1 LFKEELLKLGLYQFA
16 PEWGDIRGNLD
27 NIVARLTASDPVDL
41 WILPELCTTGY
52 QFKTRVELQEL
63 AEEFPGGQTSQ
74 RMMSLT
80 KTQQNAVIIGVAEKV
95 NQKIYN
101 SAAIFEKGEFKG
113 IYRKIHL
120 FYKEKDV
127 FDAGNEVPKVYDIM
141 GAKVGVMICF
151 DWIFPEI
158 SRSLALAGADL
169 LAHSANLV
177 LPYCQAAMI
186 TRSIENHLFTAT
198 ANRIGTENRYG
209 EELTF
214 TGMSQVTDFKGE
226 RLQQLPANEESLLI
240 TEIDPVLARNKKITN
255 RNDLF
260 LDRQTGLYNL
270 KGEECQDH

>member
-1 LFKEELLKLGLYQFA
+1 MKLGLYQFA

-113 IYRKIHL
+113 TYRKIHL

-226 RLQQLPANEESLLI
+226 RLQQLPADEESLLI